1 MKNSKARLYKLSLVG
16 MAALLSLSFTN
27 CSPAGF
33 EVTDELGI
41 GGSTTTGS
49 TELSTSLDS
58 DPLNKYAWHLQNLGQ
73 KVFASK
79 SNVTGFDLNLLT
91 TIQAG
96 YNGSGIKVVVSD
108 DGVERTHE
116 DLNAN
121 VYLNASYDFTQAS
134 APMVEHAGPS
144 NSKDMHATSV
154 AGLIAAVAGNNIGS
168 RGVASEA
175 KIISFNFLADT
186 ALTTS
191 SFTLKQLTGGHD
203 VYNMSWGYGQNNLV
217 VPMSG
222 WEDQLA
228 AGTTS
233 GRSGKGSVYIKSS
246 GNDHVVG
253 CSANTSNACIGS
265 SVFDGENNNPY
276 LIITGAMNG
285 IGTPSSYSS
294 RGSNVW
300 VASFGGEFGDDYPA
314 LVTTDRTGCTLGY
327 SKTSAT
333 ENSFE
338 SGASSENVG
347 CNYTTTF
354 NGTSSAAPI
363 ASGAVALMLQAN
375 PNLTWRDVKY
385 ILAKSARLITRN
397 NISHP
402 LSLSLPGSMVFD
414 YGNQTNAA
422 GFKYN
427 NATGFGL
434 VDVDSAMAMAT
445 GGYVSKVAGT
455 FKSVQSSISPSISI
469 PDNSATGASSDITF
483 SSNMQVEAVSV
494 ALNITHAKIGQLA
507 IDLISPSNTVSR
519 LVVPRNSLDGFINY
533 EGEVVL
539 TNAFYMESSA
549 GVWKLRVYDAA
560 SGVTGTLNSWT
571 LKVYGQ
577 DK

>member
-1 MKNSKARLYKLSLVG
+1 MKNSKAPLYKLSLVG

-33 EVTDELGI
+33 EVTDEIGI

-49 TELSTSLDS
+49 SELSTSLEA

-73 KVFASK
+73 RVFASK
-79 SNVTGFDLNLLT
+79 SNVAGFDLNFIT
-91 TIQAG
+91 TLEAG
-96 YNGSGIKVVVSD
+96 YTGNGIKVVVSD

-116 DLNAN
+116 DLSAN
-121 VYLNASYDFTQAS
+121 IYLNASYDFTQS
-134 APMVEHAGPS
+134 GAPMVEHAGPS

-154 AGLIAAVAGNNIGS
+154 AGLIAAVAGNSIGS

-233 GRSGKGSVYIKSS
+233 GRSGKGSIYVKSS

-253 CSANTSNACIGS
+253 CSSNTSKACIGS

-285 IGTPSSYSS
+285 IGSPSSYSS

-300 VASFGGEFGDDYPA
+300 VSSFGGEFGDDYPA
-314 LVTTDRTGCTLGY
+314 MVTTDRTGCVLGY

-333 ENSFE
+333 TNSFE

-363 ASGAVALMLQAN
+363 ASGAIALLLEAN
-375 PNLTWRDVKY
+375 PSLSWRDVKY
-385 ILAKSARLITRN
+385 VLAKSARVINRV

-402 LSLSLPGSMVFD
+402 LSLGLPGSMVFD

-434 VDVDSAMAMAT
+434 IDVDAAVALARN
-445 GGYVSKVAGT
+445 GYVSKVAGT
-455 FKSVQSSISPSISI
+455 FKSVQSSASPAVAI
-469 PDNSATGASSDITF
+469 PDNSATGATGEITL
-483 SSNMQVEAVSV
+483 SANMQIEAVSV
-494 ALNITHAKIGQLA
+494 ALNITHEKIGQLA

-519 LVVPRNSLDGFINY
+519 LVVPRNSLDGFSDYI
-533 EGEVVL
+533 GEVFL

-549 GVWKLRVYDAA
+549 GIWKLRVYDAA
-560 SGVTGTLNSWT
+560 SGVSGTLNSWT
-571 LKVYGQ
+571 IKVYGQ